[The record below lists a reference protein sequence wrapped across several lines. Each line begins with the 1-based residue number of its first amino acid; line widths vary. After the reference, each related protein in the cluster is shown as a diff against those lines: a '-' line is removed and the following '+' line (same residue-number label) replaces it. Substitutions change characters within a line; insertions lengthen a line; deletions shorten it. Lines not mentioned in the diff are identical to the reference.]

1 MSNLIMK
8 NIVTGYMAGLDSY
21 PKEMCEQ
28 IMYGSTESNDSGV
41 IAMMSWGTSNIQG
54 LPEGED
60 FRAALRFHVQGAKYQ
75 GEVTIKLTWMDDYD
89 IYFGEE
95 RVLERIYC
103 GELTEALDN
112 RIER

>member
-1 MSNLIMK
+1 MIKNIMK
-8 NIVTGYMAGLDSY
+8 SYLAGLDGY

-28 IMYGSTESNDSGV
+28 IMYGTTESNDSGLV
-41 IAMMSWGTSNIQG
+41 AMMSWGVSNFQG
-54 LPEGED
+54 MPEEKD

-95 RVLERIYC
+95 RVIERIYC
-103 GELTEALDN
+103 GELTEVLDN